1 MHKQIEKA
9 KKILC
14 RFFLIVVVVGL
25 VGNIILPDKDMSALE
40 NRSLAKF
47 PTQINKDFFKNL
59 ETYYSDQFIG
69 RNAFLHLNYCAQ
81 EASGVS
87 KIQDVYLGKHQLIE
101 DVAKP
106 NKEQEQ
112 RNLDAINA
120 FAKSNKHCKFQ
131 FMLVPNAVNIQK
143 DKLPAFAK
151 TADQN
156 TQIDAVY
163 QSLNEE
169 IKKVDT
175 RPILNQHKNEYL
187 YYKTDHHWTSLGA
200 YYGAKAL
207 NKNIS
212 LDDYQAM
219 SVSNH
224 FRGTLESKT
233 GSLLLK
239 DSIDIYPPKNLDYI
253 VTYGSTLKTTRSI
266 YQSKPLQEKDQ
277 YQVFFGGN
285 EGMINIS
292 VNNNSKKHLLL
303 IKDSYANELV
313 QFLLPYYRTITIID
327 PRYYFDDINRQ
338 MKTDLITDVLFVYNT
353 NTFVQDTSLADC
365 IGAN

>member
-14 RFFLIVVVVGL
+14 RFFLIVIVVDL

-81 EASGVS
+81 KASGVS

-120 FAKSNKHCKFQ
+120 FAKSNKNCKFQ